1 MNAHSIDRATW
12 NLSMKNPNEAEEAAL
27 REPLETVDE
36 ILALDAEK
44 GGDSDANPRAV
55 ATEVAVSNQHHQTF
69 ESIKRTDPD
78 GAEFWRARQIAPLLE
93 YHDYRNF
100 QNVVAKAKTACKTAG
115 YVVADHFGDFTEMVP
130 IGSGAIRRISDIRLS
145 RYACYLIVQNGD
157 PSKPVIA
164 LGQTYFAIQTRRQ
177 ELQEGAGA
185 QRLSEDDR
193 RLRLRSELSAHNEA
207 LSAAA
212 KQSGVETSLDY
223 VIFQDHGYRG
233 LYGEL
238 GVEEIQ
244 SKKGLKKSQQIL
256 DYMDST
262 ELAAN
267 LFRATQTEAK
277 LRREGVK
284 DKLEA
289 NALHLEV
296 GRKVRKTIEELGG
309 AMPEDLPRPTKSIA
323 QIERERKKAIARD
336 DSGKK

>member
-1 MNAHSIDRATW
+1 M
-12 NLSMKNPNEAEEAAL
+12 
-27 REPLETVDE
+27 DE
-36 ILALDAEK
+36 ILALDPESTESPEAAPTENEV
-44 GGDSDANPRAV
+44 SD
-55 ATEVAVSNQHHQTF
+55 QHHQSF
-69 ESIKRTDPD
+69 EAIKRTDPD
-78 GAEFWRARQIAPLLE
+78 GGEFWRARQIAPLLE

-100 QNVVAKAKTACKTAG
+100 LNVVAKAKTACKTAG

-145 RYACYLIVQNGD
+145 RYACYLVVQNGD

-177 ELQEGAGA
+177 ELQEGAGS
-185 QRLSEDDR
+185 QRLAEDDR
-193 RLRLRSELSAHNEA
+193 RLRLRGELSEHDRA

-212 KQSGVETSLDY
+212 KQSGVETPLDY
-223 VIFQDHGYRG
+223 AVFQDHGYRG

-238 GVEEIQ
+238 AAEDIQ
-244 SKKGLKKSQQIL
+244 SRKGLKKSQEIL

-267 LFRATQTEAK
+267 LFRATQTEDK

-289 NALHLEV
+289 NAMHFEV
-296 GRKVRKTIEELGG
+296 GSKVRKTIEELGG
-309 AMPEDLPRPTKSIA
+309 AMPEDLPTPPKSIS
-323 QIERERKKAIARD
+323 QIEREQKKRLAKD
-336 DSGKK
+336 DSGTK

>member
-1 MNAHSIDRATW
+1 M
-12 NLSMKNPNEAEEAAL
+12 
-27 REPLETVDE
+27 REPLEIMDE
-36 ILALDAEK
+36 APALDAK
-44 GGDSDANPRAV
+44 RGDSGGNQGAAV
-55 ATEVAVSNQHHQTF
+55 TEVEVSNQHHQTF
-69 ESIKRTDPD
+69 ESIKRTDRD
-78 GAEFWRARQIAPLLE
+78 GAEFWRARQIAPILD
-93 YHDYRNF
+93 YQDYRNF

-177 ELQEGAGA
+177 ELQEGVSS

-193 RLRLRSELSAHNEA
+193 RLMLRGELSEHNKA

-223 VIFQDHGYRG
+223 TIFQDHGYRG

-238 GVEEIQ
+238 GAEAIQ
-244 SKKGLKKSQQIL
+244 SRKGLQKSEEIL
-256 DYMDST
+256 DYMGST

-267 LFRATQTEAK
+267 LFRATQTEDK

-284 DKLEA
+284 DKLAA
-289 NALHLEV
+289 NTVHFEV

-309 AMPEDLPRPTKSIA
+309 AAPEDLPTPPKSIS
-323 QIERERKKAIARD
+323 QIERERKLIACA
-336 DSGKK
+336 DSRKK

>member
-1 MNAHSIDRATW
+1 M
-12 NLSMKNPNEAEEAAL
+12 
-27 REPLETVDE
+27 REPLEIMDE
-36 ILALDAEK
+36 APAQDAERGDS
-44 GGDSDANPRAV
+44 GGDQGAV
-55 ATEVAVSNQHHQTF
+55 VTEVEVSNQHHQTF
-69 ESIKRTDPD
+69 ESIKRTDRD
-78 GAEFWRARQIAPLLE
+78 GAEFWRARQIAPILG
-93 YHDYRNF
+93 YQDYRNF

-177 ELQEGAGA
+177 ELQEGVSS
-185 QRLSEDDR
+185 QRISEDDR
-193 RLRLRSELSAHNEA
+193 RLMLRGELSEHNKA

-212 KQSGVETSLDY
+212 RHSGVETSLDY
-223 VIFQDHGYRG
+223 TVFQDHGYRG

-238 GVEEIQ
+238 GAEAIQ
-244 SKKGLKKSQQIL
+244 SRKGLKDSEEIL
-256 DYMDST
+256 DYMGST

-267 LFRATQTEAK
+267 LFRATQTEDK

-284 DKLEA
+284 DKLAA
-289 NALHLEV
+289 NTVHFEV
-296 GRKVRKTIEELGG
+296 GRKVRKTIDELGG
-309 AMPEDLPRPTKSIA
+309 TVPEDLPTPPKSIS
-323 QIERERKKAIARD
+323 QIERERKKLLARD

>member
-1 MNAHSIDRATW
+1 LPTATIRERKRHTIDRATW
-12 NLSMKNPNEAEEAAL
+12 DLSMTNPNEVEEAAL
-27 REPLETVDE
+27 CDPQGRTPDGEH
-36 ILALDAEK
+36 
-44 GGDSDANPRAV
+44 GDHQRAV
-55 ATEVAVSNQHHQTF
+55 ATEVEVSDQHHQTF
-69 ESIKRTDPD
+69 EAIKRTDPD
-78 GAEFWRARQIAPLLE
+78 GAEYWRARQIGPLLG

-115 YVVADHFGDFTEMVP
+115 YVVADHFVDFTEMVP

-177 ELQEGAGA
+177 ELRESADF
-185 QRLSEDDR
+185 QRLSEEGR
-193 RLRLRSELSAHNEA
+193 RLRLRGELSAHNEA
-207 LSAAA
+207 LGAAA

-223 VIFQDHGYRG
+223 AIFQDHGYRG

-238 GVEEIQ
+238 DAEGIQ
-244 SKKGLKKSQQIL
+244 SRKGLKKSQEIL

-267 LFRATQTEAK
+267 LFRATQTEDK

-289 NALHLEV
+289 NALHFEV
-296 GRKVRKTIEELGG
+296 ARKVRKTIEELGG
-309 AMPEDLPRPTKSIA
+309 AMPEDLPTPPKSIS
-323 QIERERKKAIARD
+323 QIEREQKKLVARD
-336 DSGKK
+336 DSGRK

>member
-1 MNAHSIDRATW
+1 M
-12 NLSMKNPNEAEEAAL
+12 
-27 REPLETVDE
+27 DE
-36 ILALDAEK
+36 IIALDAESAEIS
-44 GGDSDANPRAV
+44 GASPEAV
-55 ATEVAVSNQHHQTF
+55 ATEVEVANQHHQTF
-69 ESIKRTDPD
+69 EAIKRTDPD
-78 GAEFWRARQIAPLLE
+78 GNEFWRARQIAPVLA
-93 YHDYRNF
+93 YNDYRNF

-177 ELQEGAGA
+177 ELQDAGS

-193 RLRLRSELSAHNEA
+193 RLRLRGELSAHNEA

-223 VIFQDHGYRG
+223 ATFQDHGYRG

-238 GVEEIQ
+238 GAEEIQ
-244 SKKGLKKSQQIL
+244 SKKGLKKSQEIL

-309 AMPEDLPRPTKSIA
+309 TAPEDLPTPPKSIS
-323 QIERERKKAIARD
+323 QIERERKKLMVRD
-336 DSGKK
+336 DVEKK

>member
-1 MNAHSIDRATW
+1 VNAHTIDRATW
-12 NLSMKNPNEAEEAAL
+12 YPSVKNM
-27 REPLETVDE
+27 DE
-36 ILALDAEK
+36 ILALDAE
-44 GGDSDANPRAV
+44 STESPAAAP
-55 ATEVAVSNQHHQTF
+55 TEVEVSDQHHQTF

-78 GAEFWRARQIAPLLE
+78 GAEFWRARQIAPVLA

-100 QNVVAKAKTACKTAG
+100 QNVVSKAKTACKTAG

-177 ELQEGAGA
+177 ELQEGAGS

-193 RLRLRSELSAHNEA
+193 RLRLRGELSEHDRA

-212 KQSGVETSLDY
+212 KQSGVETPLDY
-223 VIFQDHGYRG
+223 AVFQDHGYRG

-238 GVEEIQ
+238 GAEQIQ
-244 SKKGLKKSQQIL
+244 SRKGLKKRHEIL

-284 DKLEA
+284 GKLEA
-289 NALHLEV
+289 NAMHFEV

-309 AMPEDLPRPTKSIA
+309 AMPEDLPTPPKSIS
-323 QIERERKKAIARD
+323 QIEREQKKRLAKD
-336 DSGKK
+336 DSGTK

>member
-1 MNAHSIDRATW
+1 MG
-12 NLSMKNPNEAEEAAL
+12 
-27 REPLETVDE
+27 E
-36 ILALDAEK
+36 IVALDAESTESP
-44 GGDSDANPRAV
+44 GAVVTENEVSD
-55 ATEVAVSNQHHQTF
+55 QHHQTF
-69 ESIKRTDPD
+69 EAIKRTDPD
-78 GAEFWRARQIAPLLE
+78 GAEFWRARQLAPLLE

-100 QNVVAKAKTACKTAG
+100 LNVVAKAKTACKTAG

-145 RYACYLIVQNGD
+145 RYACYLVVQNGD
-157 PSKPVIA
+157 PAKPVIA

-177 ELQEGAGA
+177 ELQEGAGS

-193 RLRLRSELSAHNEA
+193 RLRLRGELSEHDEA

-212 KQSGVETSLDY
+212 KQSGVETPLDY
-223 VIFQDHGYRG
+223 AVFQDHGYRG

-238 GVEEIQ
+238 GAEQIQ
-244 SKKGLKKSQQIL
+244 SKKGLKKSQEIL

-277 LRREGVK
+277 LRREGVNG
-284 DKLEA
+284 KLEA
-289 NALHLEV
+289 NAMHFEV

-309 AMPEDLPRPTKSIA
+309 AMPEDLPTPPKSIS
-323 QIERERKKAIARD
+323 QIEREQKKRLAKD
-336 DSGKK
+336 DSGTK